1 MQFPTKAQH
10 PISLTLVPSPQETYE
25 CFNTNVLGI
34 LNATRAVLPYM
45 REQRSGNIALFGS
58 VGSWGGA
65 PAAGIYCA
73 TKWAI
78 SGLAES
84 LRPEVAPFGIGVCV
98 IEPGYFRTGF
108 LNAGARVKTQ
118 QRIKDYDESAVGQ
131 VRAFLDQ
138 VNNNQPGS
146 LEAGARVIVDV
157 FSLKTVEEVPM
168 RLALGSDAR
177 ASIAEK
183 CTSTLEYLEGAKD
196 VIDSTDYP
204 KGE

>member
-1 MQFPTKAQH
+1 
-10 PISLTLVPSPQETYE
+10 
-25 CFNTNVLGI
+25 
-34 LNATRAVLPYM
+34 M
-45 REQRSGNIALFGS
+45 RQQRSGNIALFGS
-58 VGSWGGA
+58 VGSWHGG

-118 QRIKDYDESAVGQ
+118 QRIKDYDETAVGQ

-138 VNNNQPGS
+138 VDNNQPGS
-146 LEAGARVIVDV
+146 LEAGARVVVDV

-168 RLALGSDAR
+168 RLVLGSDAR

>member
-1 MQFPTKAQH
+1 
-10 PISLTLVPSPQETYE
+10 
-25 CFNTNVLGI
+25 
-34 LNATRAVLPYM
+34 M
-45 REQRSGNIALFGS
+45 RQQRSGRIALFGS
-58 VGSWGGA
+58 VGSWHGG

-108 LNAGARVKTQ
+108 LNAGARIKTE

-131 VRAFLDQ
+131 MRQFLDQ
-138 VNNNQPGS
+138 ADDKQPGS
-146 LEAGARVIVDV
+146 LEKGARVIVDV
-157 FSLKTVEEVPM
+157 LEGKEEVPV

-177 ASIAEK
+177 AAIGEK
-183 CTSTLEYLEGAKD
+183 CRSTLEYLEGAKD
-196 VIDSTDYP
+196 LIDSTDYP